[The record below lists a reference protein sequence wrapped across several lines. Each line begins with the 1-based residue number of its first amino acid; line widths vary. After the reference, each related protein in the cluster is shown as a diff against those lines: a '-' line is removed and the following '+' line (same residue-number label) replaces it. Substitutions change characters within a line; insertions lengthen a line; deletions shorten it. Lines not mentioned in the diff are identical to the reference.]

1 MPGIELTKTSNE
13 IFDLDV
19 LPKRILVVGG
29 GYIAV
34 EFAGIFAGLGVD
46 TTLSYRGPNLL
57 KEFDRELVD
66 QLVAEMTAKGI
77 DVRLNHQL
85 FGFRRESDGIHVN
98 HSGDDADGLIA
109 DEILMAVG
117 RIPNTMGL
125 GLDQTQ
131 VTTRA
136 DGTIEVFD
144 NFQTKDPSIY
154 AVGDVTGSV
163 ALTPVALAE
172 GNGSCKALI
181 RWNWICNC
189 GL

>member
-1 MPGIELTKTSNE
+1 M
-13 IFDLDV
+13 
-19 LPKRILVVGG
+19 
-29 GYIAV
+29 
-34 EFAGIFAGLGVD
+34 
-46 TTLSYRGPNLL
+46 
-57 KEFDRELVD
+57 
-66 QLVAEMTAKGI
+66 
-77 DVRLNHQL
+77 
-85 FGFRRESDGIHVN
+85 FR
-98 HSGDDADGLIA
+98 DDADGLIA

-172 GNGSCKALI
+172 GMALAKHLFDGIGSATVDYEFIPTTILSAQY
-181 RWNWICNC
+181 RHA
-189 GL
+189 GHD